1 MKKFLF
7 AALALSCAFAV
18 VSCSSKS
25 KTVSMG
31 DKSQIDSLSYCL
43 GENIGF
49 GVSGDMADI
58 PFNLD
63 LVKKGIEEGAFE
75 KASQKQEDAIEILR
89 DYFMN
94 KRGERQAKINEQREA
109 AKEDSTVV
117 VDKSIMFASK
127 DECDSVSYAF
137 GNDIGCNVRESK
149 LPLQIYWLCKGFND
163 AYEGAGEISEENV
176 QAFLQ
181 NYFMVV
187 RPAQLLEESN
197 AWLAKMEKKMGVKK
211 TESGLLY
218 KVVKAGDKELMPKDD
233 RDIVVVKYEGK
244 TKDGEIFDSSYQR
257 VEDVKNQIAETKK
270 NKELKEEEKAER
282 LAQLDEE
289 LKSVETVEFPLN
301 RVIKGWTEGMKFVGK
316 GGKIILYIPSELAY
330 GQRGAG
336 RSIGPNEALE
346 FAVEVVDV
354 KPYVDPEAEKA
365 AEPAEGD
372 AAAAEGEATETEP
385 AAEK

>member
-1 MKKFLF
+1 MKKILF
-7 AALALSCAFAV
+7 AALALACAVAA

-75 KASQKQEDAIEILR
+75 KASQKQEEAIEILR

-94 KRGERQAKINEQREA
+94 KRGERQAKLDAQREA

-117 VDKSIMFASK
+117 VDKSVMFESK
-127 DECDSVSYAF
+127 EECDSVSYAF

-176 QAFLQ
+176 QSFLQ

-197 AWLAKMEKKMGVKK
+197 KWLAKMEKKMGVKK

-244 TKDGEIFDSSYQR
+244 TKDGEVFDSSYQR

-270 NKELKEEEKAER
+270 NKELNEEEKAER

-330 GQRGAG
+330 GPRGAG
-336 RSIGPNEALE
+336 RAIGPNEALE
-346 FAVEVVDV
+346 FTVEVVDV
-354 KPYVDPEAEKA
+354 KPYVDPEAEAEKA
-365 AEPAEGD
+365 GPV
-372 AAAAEGEATETEP
+372 EGEATEGEATAEP
-385 AAEK
+385 AATEK

>member
-1 MKKFLF
+1 MKKILF
-7 AALALSCAFAV
+7 AALALACAVAA

-75 KASQKQEDAIEILR
+75 KASQKQEEAIEILR

-94 KRGERQAKINEQREA
+94 KRGERQAKLDAQREA

-117 VDKSIMFASK
+117 VDKSVMFESK
-127 DECDSVSYAF
+127 EECDSVSYAF

-176 QAFLQ
+176 QSFLQ

-197 AWLAKMEKKMGVKK
+197 KWLAKMEKKMGVKK

-244 TKDGEIFDSSYQR
+244 TKDGEVFDSSYQR

-270 NKELKEEEKAER
+270 NKELNEEEKAER

-316 GGKIILYIPSELAY
+316 GGKITLYIPSELAY
-330 GQRGAG
+330 GPRGAG
-336 RSIGPNEALE
+336 RAIGPNEALE
-346 FAVEVVDV
+346 FTVEVVDV
-354 KPYVDPEAEKA
+354 KPYVDPEAEAEKA
-365 AEPAEGD
+365 GPV
-372 AAAAEGEATETEP
+372 EGEATEGEATAEP
-385 AAEK
+385 AATEK